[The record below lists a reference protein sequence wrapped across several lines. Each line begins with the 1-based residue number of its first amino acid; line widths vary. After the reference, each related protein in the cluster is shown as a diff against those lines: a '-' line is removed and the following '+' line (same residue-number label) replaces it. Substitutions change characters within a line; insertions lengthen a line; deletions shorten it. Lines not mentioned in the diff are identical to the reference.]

1 MLNTGTLRALHW
13 KHRYAKCFES
23 FASLDAGNSMRAL
36 IINIKRLWWWKLWL
50 LFARRSF
57 GIRRLQQLQ

>member
-1 MLNTGTLRALHW
+1 
-13 KHRYAKCFES
+13 
-23 FASLDAGNSMRAL
+23 MRAL